1 MPVYM
6 VIEIEVL
13 DEGLYSEYVERVPSV
28 IEKYGGEYL
37 VRGGRVTSL
46 SGGWRPGRIVIIRFK
61 DAESCRACFRSEEYR
76 EIAHLREKSTKG
88 RSIVVEGLTTTLN

>member
-28 IEKYGGEYL
+28 IKKYGGSIWL
-37 VRGGRVTSL
+37 GA
-46 SGGWRPGRIVIIRFK
+46 
-61 DAESCRACFRSEEYR
+61 AESLHYPGVGDLGGS
-76 EIAHLREKSTKG
+76 S
-88 RSIVVEGLTTTLN
+88 S